1 MEMMLVVLLTGIV
14 MTAATRIYSRI
25 SRGGQAVVEA
35 TREVRQ
41 ATALVDRI
49 AREIEGSVLVTRPE
63 GVDPLAHPWLFLGES
78 RRGGLGA
85 ERLKFATRSH
95 RVVPEDAAAS
105 DLAVVAYWLAPSEG
119 DSFDLLR
126 WTSPHLPESLDRD
139 FPRRDDDG
147 VQVFAEGV
155 SDFGFRFQDDA
166 GNWEE
171 DWDSS
176 TLSRSNQLP
185 IAVDVRVT
193 LEDPD
198 RADSEEAAVF
208 ERRVRIAL
216 RPLDLE
222 EALASADGASDGEEE
237 DEDGETDDEEETA
250 CVTVGQCIAENQ
262 DRYDQY
268 VASPLGAGVAR
279 AVAPIR
285 DQCFSDYAGLLPFP
299 VQGCE

>member
-14 MTAATRIYSRI
+14 MTAAMRIYSRI

-49 AREIEGSVLVTRPE
+49 AREIEGSVLVTRPD

-78 RRGGLGA
+78 RSGALGA

-105 DLAVVAYWLAPSEG
+105 DLAVVAYWLAPAEG
-119 DSFDLLR
+119 DGFDLLR
-126 WTSPHLPESLDRD
+126 WASPHLPESLDRD

-155 SDFGFRFQDDA
+155 SDFGFRFQDED
-166 GNWEE
+166 GVWEE

-185 IAVDVRVT
+185 STVDVRVSLLDAEAET
-193 LEDPD
+193 G
-198 RADSEEAAVF
+198 EEAAIF
-208 ERRVRIAL
+208 ERRVRVAL

-222 EALASADGASDGEEE
+222 EALSGAEGSSSDGE
-237 DEDGETDDEEETA
+237 DEDGDEDGEEEEETA
-250 CVTVGQCIAENQ
+250 CVTVGQCIALNQ
-262 DRYDQY
+262 ALYD
-268 VASPLGAGVAR
+268 A
-279 AVAPIR
+279 AVAANPSLQGAVDAIR
-285 DQCFSDYAGLLPFP
+285 DQCFSDQPISIPGI
-299 VQGCE
+299 QGCE